1 MHRVAIAQ
9 SVRSAS
15 AAKPR
20 RVGSPRAAGPLV
32 TSHMRIAIGI
42 DLPVLSTPHAGLGFG
57 GTPLAL
63 LALGEVT
70 DVNGLPPMPTE
81 AVARA
86 VGIGTAWPQESLPPE
101 G

>member
-20 RVGSPRAAGPLV
+20 RVGPPRAACPLV
-32 TSHMRIAIGI
+32 PSHMRIAIGI
-42 DLPVLSTPHAGLGFG
+42 DLAVLSTPHARLGFG
-57 GTPLAL
+57 STSLAL
-63 LALGEVT
+63 LTLGQVT
-70 DVNGLPPMPTE
+70 DVNGLPTMPTE

-86 VGIGTAWPQESLPPE
+86 VGIGTAWPQ
-101 G
+101 